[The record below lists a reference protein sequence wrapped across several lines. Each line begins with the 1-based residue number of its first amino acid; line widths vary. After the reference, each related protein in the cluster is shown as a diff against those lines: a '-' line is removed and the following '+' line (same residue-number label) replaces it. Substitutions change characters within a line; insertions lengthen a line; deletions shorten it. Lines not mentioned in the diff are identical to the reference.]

1 LGYYIGRRILVLPL
15 LLLGLATVTFA
26 ISHAV
31 PANPLTTVL
40 NERELGN
47 PEAVASAKA
56 HWGLGKSVPQQYV
69 LYIWNVLHG
78 DFGTSFRTK
87 QPVRDDLVERLPAT
101 AELAVSAMAVA
112 AIVGVGL
119 GIIAAINR
127 NRWPDHV
134 ARLFAVTG
142 SAMPVFWMGLV
153 ILLIFWT
160 KLGWFP
166 GPGRLDPRAQPPP
179 KLTGLYT
186 LDALLHGQTKTFWD
200 AFRHLMLPGF
210 VLGWAVLGLISRLV
224 RASMLEVLNQDYVR
238 TARAKGLLERYVFL
252 RHALKNALIPTLTI
266 VGLSMAFLLSGA
278 VLTEQIFS
286 WPGIGRYTVQAAQT
300 LDYPAIQTVAIFAG
314 ALMVLSNL
322 LTDLA
327 YAIID
332 PRIRLS

>member
-1 LGYYIGRRILVLPL
+1 MGTYIARRLLVLPM

-31 PANPLTTVL
+31 PADPLTTVL

-56 HWGLGKSVPQQYV
+56 HWGLDKSVPQQYV
-69 LYIWNVLHG
+69 IYIWNVLHG

-87 QPVRDDLVERLPAT
+87 QPVRDDIVERLPAT
-101 AELAVSAMAVA
+101 VELAFSAMAVA
-112 AIVGVGL
+112 TIVGVGL

-127 NRWPDHV
+127 NRWPDHI

-153 ILLIFWT
+153 ILLIFWAE
-160 KLGWFP
+160 LGWFP

-179 KLTGLYT
+179 KFTGLYT
-186 LDALLHGQTKTFWD
+186 LDALLHGRFDTFWD

-224 RASMLEVLNQDYVR
+224 RASMLEVLGQDYVR
-238 TARAKGLLERYVFL
+238 TARAKGLRERDVYL

-278 VLTEQIFS
+278 VLTEQIFG

-300 LDYPAIQTVAIFAG
+300 LDYPAIQSVAIFAG

-322 LTDLA
+322 LTDLT
-327 YAIID
+327 YAIVD

>member
-1 LGYYIGRRILVLPL
+1 MGYYIARRMLVLPL

-31 PANPLTTVL
+31 PADPLTTVL

-56 HWGLGKSVPQQYV
+56 HWGLDKSVPEQYV

-87 QPVRDDLVERLPAT
+87 QPVRDDIVERLPAT
-101 AELAVSAMAVA
+101 IELALSAMAVA
-112 AIVGVGL
+112 TIVGVGL
-119 GIIAAINR
+119 GIVAAVNR
-127 NRWPDHV
+127 NRWPDHI

-153 ILLIFWT
+153 ILLIFWAE
-160 KLGWFP
+160 LGWFP
-166 GPGRLDPRAQPPP
+166 GPGRLDPRALPPP
-179 KLTGLYT
+179 KVTGLYT
-186 LDALLHGQTKTFWD
+186 VDALLHGQIGTFWD

-224 RASMLEVLNQDYVR
+224 RASMLEVLGQDYVR
-238 TARAKGLLERYVFL
+238 TARAKGLYERDVFL
-252 RHALKNALIPTLTI
+252 RHALKNALIPTLTV
-266 VGLSMAFLLSGA
+266 VGLSTAFLLSGA
-278 VLTEQIFS
+278 VLTEQIFG

-322 LTDLA
+322 LTDIT
-327 YAIID
+327 YALVD

>member
-1 LGYYIGRRILVLPL
+1 MGYYIVRRLLVLPL

-31 PANPLTTVL
+31 PADPLTTVL

-56 HWGLGKSVPQQYV
+56 RWGLDKSVPQQYV
-69 LYIWNVLHG
+69 LYIWNVLRG

-101 AELAVSAMAVA
+101 AELALSAMIVA
-112 AIVGVGL
+112 TIVGVGL
-119 GIIAAINR
+119 GIVAAINR
-127 NRWPDHV
+127 NRWPDHI

-153 ILLIFWT
+153 FLLIFWAE
-160 KLGWFP
+160 LGWFP
-166 GPGRLDPRAQPPP
+166 GPGRLDTRALPPP
-179 KLTGLYT
+179 KITGLYT
-186 LDALLHGQTKTFWD
+186 LDALLRGQIDTFWD
-200 AFRHLMLPGF
+200 AFRRLMLPGF

-224 RASMLEVLNQDYVR
+224 RASMLEVLSQDYVR
-238 TARAKGLLERYVFL
+238 TARAKGLLERDVFL
-252 RHALKNALIPTLTI
+252 RHALKNALIPTLTV
-266 VGLSMAFLLSGA
+266 VGLSMANLLTGA
-278 VLTEQIFS
+278 VLTEQIFG

-300 LDYPAIQTVAIFAG
+300 LDYPAIQSVAIFAG
-314 ALMVLSNL
+314 ALMVISNL
-322 LTDLA
+322 LTDIT
-327 YAIID
+327 YAIVD

>member
-1 LGYYIGRRILVLPL
+1 MGYYIGRRLLILPL

-47 PEAVASAKA
+47 PDAVAAAKA

-87 QPVRDDLVERLPAT
+87 QPVRDDLVQRLPAT
-101 AELAVSAMAVA
+101 AELAVSAMVVA
-112 AIVGVGL
+112 TVLGVGL
-119 GIIAAINR
+119 GIIAAVNR
-127 NRWPDHV
+127 NHWQDHT

-153 ILLIFWT
+153 ILQIFWT

-166 GPGRLDPRAQPPP
+166 GPGRLDPRALPPA
-179 KLTGLYT
+179 KITGLYT
-186 LDALLHGQTKTFWD
+186 LDALLHGQAGTFWD
-200 AFRHLMLPGF
+200 AFRHLLLPGF

-224 RASMLEVLNQDYVR
+224 RASMLEVLGQDYVR
-238 TARAKGLLERYVFL
+238 TARAKGLLERNVFL

-278 VLTEQIFS
+278 VLTEQIFD

-322 LTDLA
+322 LTDVT